1 MIDINRL
8 KKSLIEHEGL
18 RYEPYKDHLGNWTI
32 GVGHYIPKDQEEIYL
47 NREKPLTNAEV
58 DNILHADIMVAVA
71 DAEKFIPMDSIDPQ
85 AFEIVVEMSF
95 QLGLPRLSKFKNFQK
110 ALQEQNYIESSNQ
123 MLDSLWAK
131 QVPNRANKLAK
142 MMRDI

>member
-58 DNILHADIMVAVA
+58 
-71 DAEKFIPMDSIDPQ
+71 EETSICKSP
-85 AFEIVVEMSF
+85 
-95 QLGLPRLSKFKNFQK
+95 
-110 ALQEQNYIESSNQ
+110 
-123 MLDSLWAK
+123 
-131 QVPNRANKLAK
+131 
-142 MMRDI
+142 